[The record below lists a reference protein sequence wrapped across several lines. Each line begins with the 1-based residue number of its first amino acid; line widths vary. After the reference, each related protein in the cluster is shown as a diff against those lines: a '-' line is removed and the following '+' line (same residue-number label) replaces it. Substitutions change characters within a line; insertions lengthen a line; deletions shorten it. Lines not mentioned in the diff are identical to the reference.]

1 MFGNSNRTLV
11 LAIIIIAV
19 GIIFSLKLFVIQVV
33 DSSYKFSADN
43 NSRRKIIVYPARGVV
58 TDRNGKLLVSNQAVY
73 DIMVTPREL
82 APFDSVDFCNSLG
95 ISMNGLRGL
104 FVDLKKGIRSKKISQ
119 YKASVFLG
127 QVTARQ
133 YGVFQEKEYKFK
145 GFFAQR
151 RTLRSYQY
159 PIAAHLLGY
168 IGEVYENMIKKD
180 SYYSMGDYRGISGI
194 ENTYEKY
201 LRGEKGSRFMM
212 VDVHGREKGYFAGGK
227 YDTASVNGKDIQI
240 SIDAD
245 LQAYAELL
253 MANKIGS
260 VIAIEPSTGEILTM
274 VSSPT
279 YDPSILIGRDRI
291 KNYPLLSNDPVKPLF
306 NRAIMAQYPP
316 GSTFK
321 LMNALIG
328 LQDGVIFPSTTFGCS
343 RGYHVGGLTVGCHVH
358 GGPLDLRG
366 SVSNSCNAYYCNV
379 FRRIIDNDR
388 LGGVKKGLDH
398 WKEYANNFGLGRRM
412 GIDFDTELKGLIPG
426 QEYYNKIYN
435 GSWNS
440 VTIISLS
447 IGQGE
452 VLSTPVQ
459 MANVVA
465 AIANRGWYYT
475 PHVIR
480 SIEDNPFP
488 EQFKIKQKTGIDSLN
503 FLPVIDGMEQAV
515 SGGTARIAQIEGI
528 NIVGKTG
535 TAQNPHGKDH
545 SVFVCFA
552 PKENPKIAVAVF
564 VENAG
569 FGATFAAPIAS
580 LVVEKYMKGSIDPKR
595 KVIEDRMV
603 NTDLIHGEGQ

>member
-168 IGEVYENMIKKD
+168 IGEVDENMIKKD

>member
-58 TDRNGKLLVSNQAVY
+58 TDRHGKLLVSNQAVY

-95 ISMNGLRGL
+95 ISMPGLRGL

-168 IGEVYENMIKKD
+168 IGEVDENMIKKD

-201 LRGEKGSRFMM
+201 LRGEKGSRYMM

-260 VIAIEPSTGEILTM
+260 VIAIEPSTGELLTM

-328 LQDGVIFPSTTFGCS
+328 LQDGVIYPSTTFGCS
-343 RGYHVGGLTVGCHVH
+343 RGYHVGGLTVGCHAH

-366 SVSNSCNAYYCNV
+366 SVANSCNAYYCNV

-398 WKEYANNFGLGRRM
+398 WKEYATNFGLGRRM

-459 MANVVA
+459 MCNVVA

-488 EQFKIKQKTGIDSLN
+488 EQFKVKQQTGIDSLN

-515 SGGTARIAQIEGI
+515 LAGTARIAQIEGI

-580 LVVEKYMKGSIDPKR
+580 LLVEKYLKGSIDPKR

>member
-168 IGEVYENMIKKD
+168 IGEVDENMIKKD

-459 MANVVA
+459 MCNVVA

>member
-168 IGEVYENMIKKD
+168 IGEVDENMIKKD

-398 WKEYANNFGLGRRM
+398 WKEYANNFGLGRRI